1 MAFFIFI
8 NVIGLVLNLILYYR
22 DITYNDSIL
31 DKVQD
36 TGNDNQGEDEGAI
49 ANEPTAD
56 NISSSY

>member
-8 NVIGLVLNLILYYR
+8 NIIGLVLNLILYYL
-22 DITYNDSIL
+22 DITYHDSIL
-31 DKVQD
+31 DKVQA
-36 TGNDNQGEDEGAI
+36 GEEDNNGEEEAAI

>member
-8 NVIGLVLNLILYYR
+8 NIIGLVLNSILYYI
-22 DITYNDSIL
+22 DVNYNDSIL
-31 DKVQD
+31 DKVQK
-36 TGNDNQGEDEGAI
+36 NDENNQEEEAAI